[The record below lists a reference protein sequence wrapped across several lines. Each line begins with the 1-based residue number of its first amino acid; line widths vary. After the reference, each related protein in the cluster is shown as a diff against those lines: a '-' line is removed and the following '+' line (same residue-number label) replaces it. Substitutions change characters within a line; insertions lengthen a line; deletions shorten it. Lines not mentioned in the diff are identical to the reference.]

1 MVKQD
6 ASLNGG
12 MAGIGAGKGRAK
24 RCFGVERWG
33 LKASGAADIDG
44 NWDITYRLTR
54 NVMAGYR
61 QSGRLRR
68 GVRMRVVVKLQIVE
82 RFG

>member
-1 MVKQD
+1 MV
-6 ASLNGG
+6 ARR
-12 MAGIGAGKGRAK
+12 IGARKGQTK
-24 RCFGVERWG
+24 RCFGVERRG

-61 QSGRLRR
+61 ESRRLRR
-68 GVRMRVVVKLQIVE
+68 GARMLSGREVANC
-82 RFG
+82 